1 MHRALV
7 LLHLTTLVVADTEQ
21 VSTTSCDATD
31 SSCHASSDAA
41 QGKALLQHHAQGA
54 VMMNETSIIEES
66 RQSTKTVCH
75 GHAQEDTW
83 KTIPVPET
91 TSAFTYGYTSFY
103 SKDETPPS
111 WMGLDCKK
119 WCFNGW
125 SLDKCSWG
133 PGATQ
138 CDGCLKNHKD
148 GNSFSGCKIPKFV
161 SGKKNVLLLMTDDL
175 NVDVETYEYGHKQA
189 YTPNIKQLAESGT
202 RFDYAYAVHPLCTP
216 SRASF
221 MTGILGINSV
231 NMGKDKYWENAVMKK
246 SRTWVEMF
254 KVNGYYTIGTG
265 KIGHNE
271 KKYMFE
277 VYGHDPNYGPEWRTN
292 GVTKAHPTM
301 KQPLADYGAID
312 LSFGRLSTAKSFI
325 TDTDGTD
332 LSKSG
337 WTYEHNG
344 MLHAFCYNTDEDR
357 DETPDE
363 MNANFAIHHLE
374 NNPYMKHASWLMA
387 VGIVRPHTPLHA
399 PDKYFDH
406 FPLED
411 VEVSVIDPTDNND
424 THFVSGR
431 GEEMYNLLE
440 QSYGL
445 EEGLKLVTQA
455 YLASVMAA
463 DEQIG
468 RVLDKLNED
477 TAVAQNTI
485 VVMTS
490 DHGWHNGQKQV
501 MWKNTAWEQGT
512 RIPLIIKHPS
522 MQPNHVTF
530 PVSLIDVFPTL
541 MDLAD
546 LENKDT
552 SLEAGS
558 HELDGFSLKPFME
571 DPSYA
576 DFPRAGAISV
586 PPVGSGTGAYTY
598 PGGEFNGNPLAFPMA
613 VRLKDYRY
621 IMTND
626 GNEEL
631 YHNAVDPYEW
641 TNLLYTAD
649 MKNDQTQQVKDT
661 AIAVLND
668 ELQGLGITLNP
679 ETEPKACGG
688 ELWVKCK

>member
-1 MHRALV
+1 
-7 LLHLTTLVVADTEQ
+7 
-21 VSTTSCDATD
+21 
-31 SSCHASSDAA
+31 
-41 QGKALLQHHAQGA
+41 
-54 VMMNETSIIEES
+54 
-66 RQSTKTVCH
+66 
-75 GHAQEDTW
+75 
-83 KTIPVPET
+83 
-91 TSAFTYGYTSFY
+91 
-103 SKDETPPS
+103 
-111 WMGLDCKK
+111 MG
-119 WCFNGW
+119 
-125 SLDKCSWG
+125 
-133 PGATQ
+133 
-138 CDGCLKNHKD
+138 
-148 GNSFSGCKIPKFV
+148 
-161 SGKKNVLLLMTDDL
+161 
-175 NVDVETYEYGHKQA
+175 
-189 YTPNIKQLAESGT
+189 
-202 RFDYAYAVHPLCTP
+202 
-216 SRASF
+216 
-221 MTGILGINSV
+221 
-231 NMGKDKYWENAVMKK
+231 
-246 SRTWVEMF
+246 
-254 KVNGYYTIGTG
+254 
-265 KIGHNE
+265 
-271 KKYMFE
+271 
-277 VYGHDPNYGPEWRTN
+277 
-292 GVTKAHPTM
+292 
-301 KQPLADYGAID
+301 
-312 LSFGRLSTAKSFI
+312 STAKSFI

-344 MLHAFCYNTDEDR
+344 MLHAFCYNTDQDR

-530 PVSLIDVFPTL
+530 PVSLIEV
-541 MDLAD
+541 
-546 LENKDT
+546 
-552 SLEAGS
+552 
-558 HELDGFSLKPFME
+558 
-571 DPSYA
+571 
-576 DFPRAGAISV
+576 FPRAGAISV

-649 MKNDQTQQVKDT
+649 MKNDQTQQVKNT